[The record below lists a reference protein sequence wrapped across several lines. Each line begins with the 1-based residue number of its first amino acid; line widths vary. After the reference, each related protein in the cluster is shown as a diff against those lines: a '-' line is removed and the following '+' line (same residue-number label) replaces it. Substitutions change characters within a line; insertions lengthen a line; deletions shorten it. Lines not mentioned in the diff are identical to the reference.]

1 MGLDRT
7 IVIGGEAGQ
16 GIQTVGQLLAAACHG
31 AGFEV
36 LAVNDFESRIRGGH
50 SSIGLRVADR
60 PVAAPSRRIDLLVAL
75 DARSEAVHRPDLA
88 QDGLVLAD
96 SAAGLEEGRALSL
109 AFEQMAKAAGGR
121 ILANTVAAG
130 ACLGLLGAP
139 EDHCRDIV
147 RQQFKAKGDEV
158 VTQNLAAFSAGYDA
172 TRQATFKGRIR
183 DGWGRS
189 PRGRLMEGNLAV
201 ALGAVAADCRVGAFY
216 PMSPAT
222 GIMAHL
228 ASLSGR
234 YPLVVEQAEDE
245 IAAANM
251 VVGASFAGVRAMT
264 ATSGGGFC
272 LMTEALGLAAITETP
287 IVVVDAMRPGPATGL
302 PTRTAQGDLDFV
314 IHASQD
320 DFPRFVFAPA
330 SPEQAFETMI
340 RAFDLSERFQVPAIV
355 LVDQFF
361 NDSLF
366 TVTDFPPVPEV
377 VRHVV
382 NDADMVDPA
391 AYQRFAVTDTG
402 VSPRALPCRG
412 KALVVASSDDHREDG
427 HISET
432 IADRRRMV
440 AKRFAKLPSMAAAM
454 QPPETF
460 HADADLLLA
469 TWGSSRGAVREAV
482 EALRSEGR
490 SVGAAYFC
498 DLWPFPVEAAA
509 ELFGNRP
516 FVTVEQNDSGQL
528 GCLVRAQ
535 TGLAPAGRITRTDG
549 RPFFASEIVAGL
561 KEMKGL
567 KGPEGPK

>member
-60 PVAAPSRRIDLLVAL
+60 PVSAPCRRIDLLVAL
-75 DARSEAVHRPDLA
+75 DAPSEAVHRSDLA
-88 QDGLVLAD
+88 EDGLVLAD
-96 SAAGLEEGRALSL
+96 RAAGLAEGRALSL
-109 AFEQMAKAAGGR
+109 PLEQMAREAGGK

-139 EDHCRDIV
+139 EDHCRRIV
-147 RQQFKAKGDEV
+147 RQQFEAKGDEV
-158 VTQNLAAFSAGYDA
+158 VDRNIVAFTAGYAATRNAAFN
-172 TRQATFKGRIR
+172 GRIQA
-183 DGWGRS
+183 GWDRP
-189 PRGRLMEGNLAV
+189 PRGRLMEGNLSV

-222 GIMAHL
+222 GIMAQL

-264 ATSGGGFC
+264 ATSGGGFS

-287 IVVVDAMRPGPATGL
+287 MVVVDAMRPGPATGL
-302 PTRTAQGDLDFV
+302 PTRTAQGDLNFV

-320 DFPRFVFAPA
+320 EFPRFVFAPG
-330 SPEQAFETMI
+330 SPEQAFETMA
-340 RAFDLSERFQVPAIV
+340 RAFELSERFQVPAIV

-366 TVTDFPPVPEV
+366 TVTDFPPQPKV
-377 VRHVV
+377 VRHIIG
-382 NDADMVDPA
+382 DADMADPA
-391 AYQRFAVTDTG
+391 AYRRFAVTADG

-412 KALVVASSDDHREDG
+412 KALVVAASDDHREDG
-427 HISET
+427 HLSET
-432 IADRRRMV
+432 MADRRKMV
-440 AKRFAKLPSMAAAM
+440 AKRFAKLPAM
-454 QPPETF
+454 TARMRPPETL
-460 HADADLLLA
+460 HPEADLLLA
-469 TWGSSRGAVREAV
+469 TWGSSRGAVWEAV
-482 EALRSEGR
+482 ETLREAGR
-490 SVGAAYFC
+490 SVGAVHFC
-498 DLWPFPVEAAA
+498 DLWPFPAEAAG
-509 ELFGNRP
+509 ELFATRP
-516 FVTVEQNDSGQL
+516 WVTVEQNYSGQL
-528 GCLVRAQ
+528 GRLVREQ
-535 TGLAPAGRITRTDG
+535 TGLKPAGRITRTDG
-549 RPFFASEIVAGL
+549 RPFFAEEIVAGL
-561 KEMKGL
+561 KETKGL
-567 KGPEGPK
+567 KGPK

>member
-50 SSIGLRVADR
+50 SSISLRIADR
-60 PVAAPSRRIDLLVAL
+60 PVAAPCRRIDLLVAL
-75 DARSEAVHRPDLA
+75 DARTEAVHGADMA
-88 QDGLVLAD
+88 EGGMVLAD
-96 SAAGLEEGRALSL
+96 SAAGLTPDRALSL
-109 AFEQMAKAAGGR
+109 SFADLARQAGGK

-139 EDHCRDIV
+139 EEHCRSVV
-147 RQQFKAKGDEV
+147 RQQFSAKGNEV
-158 VTQNLAAFSAGYDA
+158 VAQNLAAFAAGYGA
-172 TRQATFKGRIR
+172 TQSARFSGRISDDWNR
-183 DGWGRS
+183 P
-189 PRGRLMEGNLAV
+189 PRGRLMEGGLAV

-228 ASLSGR
+228 ASFSGR
-234 YPLVVEQAEDE
+234 FPLVVEQAEDE

-287 IVVVDAMRPGPATGL
+287 MVVVDAMRPGPATGL
-302 PTRTAQGDLDFV
+302 PTRTGQGDLNFA

-320 DFPRFVFAPA
+320 EFPRFVFAPG
-330 SPEQAFETMI
+330 SPEQAYATMI

-366 TVTDFPPVPEV
+366 TVADFPPPPEV

-382 NDADMVDPA
+382 ADADLADPA
-391 AYQRFAVTDTG
+391 AYQRFAATADG

-440 AKRFAKLPSMAAAM
+440 AKRFAKLPAMRAAM
-454 QPPETF
+454 RPPETL
-460 HADADLLLA
+460 HGDADLLLI
-469 TWGSSRGAVREAV
+469 TWGSSRGAVFEAV
-482 EALRSEGR
+482 ETLRAEGR
-490 SVGAAYFC
+490 SVGAAHFV
-498 DLWPFPVEAAA
+498 DLWPFPAEAAG
-509 ELFGNRP
+509 ELLGGRP
-516 FVTVEQNDSGQL
+516 FFTVEQNWSGQL
-528 GCLVRAQ
+528 GRLVREQ
-535 TGLAPAGRITRTDG
+535 TGLKPAGRITRTDG
-549 RPFFASEIVAGL
+549 RPFFAEEIANQVTSY
-561 KEMKGL
+561 K
-567 KGPEGPK
+567 